1 MMISLFD
8 MLAPHYCCSCGEIG
22 RIICDNCKNNIISRA
37 SQRCLLCAKTIR
49 NSSSLCQHCQPRA
62 PFENAW
68 YVGERSGAL
77 KLLIGAY
84 KFERVGGAYREIV
97 DLLDT
102 RVSELPAGTI
112 VVPVPTIASHVRQRG
127 FDHAARLAKEFAR
140 RRKLPYRTILHRRT
154 SSVQHTADKSER
166 WQQAKQAFVCD
177 SSEAASC
184 LLIDDI
190 YTTGATLHYAAK
202 ALLASGFEKVSV
214 AVVAR
219 QPTQGS

>member
-1 MMISLFD
+1 M
-8 MLAPHYCCSCGEIG
+8 
-22 RIICDNCKNNIISRA
+22 
-37 SQRCLLCAKTIR
+37 
-49 NSSSLCQHCQPRA
+49 
-62 PFENAW
+62 
-68 YVGERSGAL
+68 
-77 KLLIGAY
+77 
-84 KFERVGGAYREIV
+84 
-97 DLLDT
+97 
-102 RVSELPAGTI
+102 
-112 VVPVPTIASHVRQRG
+112 VPVPTIASHVRQRG

-140 RRKLPYRTILHRRT
+140 RRKLPCRMILHRRT

-202 ALLASGFEKVSV
+202 ALLDSGVEKVSV

>member
-1 MMISLFD
+1 MMISLLD
-8 MLAPHYCCSCGEIG
+8 ILAPHYCCSCGEIG
-22 RIICDNCKNNIISRA
+22 RIICDNCKNNISSRA
-37 SQRCLLCAKTIR
+37 SRWCLLCAKTIR
-49 NSSSLCQHCQPRA
+49 NSSGLCQR
-62 PFENAW
+62 
-68 YVGERSGAL
+68 
-77 KLLIGAY
+77 
-84 KFERVGGAYREIV
+84 FERVGGAYREIV
-97 DLLDT
+97 DLLDA

-166 WQQAKQAFVCD
+166 WQQAKQDFVCNR
-177 SSEAASC
+177 SEAASC

-202 ALLASGFEKVSV
+202 ALLDSGVEKVSV